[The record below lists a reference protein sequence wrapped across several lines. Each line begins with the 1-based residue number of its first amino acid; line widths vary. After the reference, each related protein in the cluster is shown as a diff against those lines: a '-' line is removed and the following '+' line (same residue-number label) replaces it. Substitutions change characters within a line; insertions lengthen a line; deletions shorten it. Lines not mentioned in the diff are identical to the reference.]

1 MAYLYGMVG
10 RWKAMKY
17 WVLLR
22 SNIRK
27 QKGSYIAIL
36 LLMLIISLTL
46 SSVLTLWCNSERYLQ
61 SEMDRLN
68 FGDVIYWIYDMP
80 DFEDLEQD
88 IRDLPDTSGV
98 VSAQFI
104 AASGSLNA
112 KAMSYLFIRAYD
124 AESTPFR
131 LFDENSGE
139 YAKASEPLRDG
150 EAYVPVSFRSIY
162 DAVIGD
168 IFCLNMADGTEVSYV
183 IRGFFEDP
191 TAGSSMMGMKNLF
204 VNSSDFEQ
212 IHGKA
217 FPLVENSS
225 PEDAA
230 LGYTIHIFQ
239 NPKSSLT
246 HKELQRNI
254 NENTA
259 INSYMGMAHS
269 RETILGFML
278 ILQKIFIAFL
288 VTFAAVLV
296 VVALIVISHS
306 ITSGIEQDYV
316 NLGILKALGFTGG
329 HLRIAQCLFYM
340 TALGI
345 GMLSGTLA
353 SRPLVSILGNILLPV
368 MGILPS
374 SQLPMTEILLLFG
387 AILALL
393 FLFLLAR
400 TGKIGRIKP
409 IVAIRNGSED
419 IFWNGHFQP
428 QLHGKCLQ
436 FWLAVRQI
444 FSGKKH
450 YIGVCFVTALL
461 VLFLSLCGRI
471 QSWIGEDGGGL
482 KTAMSMAS
490 VEGKT
495 YDFAV
500 LYPDETI
507 RSEAEQLLSDRTKLL
522 ANYQSLSVSAKLND
536 MDYLMNVISNTE
548 YFHILE
554 GRTCKYDNEIV
565 ITETV
570 ASEMSLNIGDTV
582 TVSSGSGSA
591 DYIITGINQCANDM
605 GANFSMGQNGYTRI
619 SDETSRFYQNYVL
632 EDNSLKETLI
642 QELRTRYGDNVKI
655 DENNWSGI
663 DGIVSASRALNLVM
677 YVISMIFS
685 LIVVYM
691 TGSRILFQEQHDLG
705 IYKALGFLS
714 SRLRLSFAIR
724 FALVSGIG
732 ALLGIV
738 LSIYLTDPI
747 VSRVFLLFGVS
758 SFHSGLDTVSMLL
771 PAVFVVVIFFLC
783 AYLVSARMKN
793 TDPGVLI
800 SE

>member
-10 RWKAMKY
+10 RCAAMKY

-68 FGDVIYWIYDMP
+68 FGDVIYWIYDIP

-88 IRDLPDTSGV
+88 IRELPDISGV
-98 VSAQFI
+98 VSDQFI

-124 AESTPFR
+124 AENTPFH
-131 LFDENSGE
+131 LFDGNSDE
-139 YAKASEPLRDG
+139 YAQTSVSLQNG

-162 DAVIGD
+162 NAVIGD
-168 IFCLNMADGTEVSYV
+168 VFYLNMADGTEVSYV

-191 TAGSSMMGMKNLF
+191 TAGSSIMGMKNLF
-204 VNSSDFEQ
+204 VNSADFELLRC
-212 IHGKA
+212 KT
-217 FPLVENSS
+217 FPLVKNSS

-230 LGYTIHIFQ
+230 LGYTLHIVQ
-239 NPKSSLT
+239 NPQSSLT
-246 HKELQRNI
+246 HKELQRNVS
-254 NENTA
+254 EKTD
-259 INSYMGMAHS
+259 INSCVVMAHS
-269 RETILGFML
+269 REMVLGFML
-278 ILQKIFIAFL
+278 LLQKVFIAFL

-316 NLGILKALGFTGG
+316 NLGILKALGFTGE

-353 SRPLVSILGNILLPV
+353 SHPLVSVLGNILLPV

-374 SQLPMTEILLLFG
+374 SQLPMAEILLLFS
-387 AILALL
+387 AILVLI

-409 IVAIRNGSED
+409 IVAIRNGSGD
-419 IFWNGHFQP
+419 IFWTGHFQP

-450 YIGVCFVTALL
+450 YIGACLVTALL

-482 KTAMSMAS
+482 KTTMGMAS
-490 VEGKT
+490 VEGRT

-500 LYPDETI
+500 LYPNETI
-507 RSEAEQLLSDRTKLL
+507 RSEAEQLLSDKTKLL
-522 ANYQSLSVSAKLND
+522 ANYQSLSVSAKLDD

-570 ASEMSLNIGDTV
+570 AAEMSLSVGDSV
-582 TVSSGSGSA
+582 TVSFGSRNA
-591 DYIITGINQCANDM
+591 DYIISGINQCANDM
-605 GANFSMGQNGYTRI
+605 GANFSMGQNGYARI
-619 SDETSRFYQNYVL
+619 SDETDRFYQNYVL
-632 EDNSLKETLI
+632 ENNSLKETLI
-642 QELRTRYGDNVKI
+642 QELKTRYGDTVKI

-663 DGIVSASRALNLVM
+663 EGIVSASRALNLVM

-685 LIVVYM
+685 LIAVYM

-732 ALLGIV
+732 ALIGIL

-747 VSRVFLLFGVS
+747 VSRVFLMFGVS
-758 SFHSGLDTVSMLL
+758 SFHSDLNTVSMLL

-783 AYLVSARMKN
+783 AYLVSVKMKH